1 MTTSPATKEAMW
13 LPSIF
18 GNIGILYMKPIVI
31 YGDNQSYIFLSK
43 NPVFHACMKHIFIHH
58 YLLQKKIERSFL
70 KLMYYNVENMVAI
83 VFTMELF
90 INKHE
95 YF

>member
-1 MTTSPATKEAMW
+1 MATSQATSQAMW

-31 YGDNQSYIFLSK
+31 YGDNRSYIFLSK
-43 NPVFHACMKHIFIHH
+43 NPVFHAFMKHIFIHH
-58 YLLQKKIERSFL
+58 YLVQKKTKGGFV
-70 KLMYYNVENMVAI
+70 KLMYCNVENTIAAI
-83 VFTMELF
+83 LTKELF